1 MSEGQSLTNI
11 EVKQNIWYNVHNM
24 RKIDFLVSEEFTVRD
39 EENYILGGTIGSD
52 LPNIVITDRVTGN
65 EISCQSR

>member
-24 RKIDFLVSEEFTVRD
+24 RKIDFLVSEEFNVRD